1 MIRSMTGFGRGES
14 AEGGRR
20 AEVTI
25 RTLNHRY
32 LSVRPRALSEWPLLQ
47 LRLEE
52 VVKRAFHRGEIDV
65 WVALEPARTGS
76 APPSI
81 DRERV
86 GRRLAELRAI
96 TEEFRLPVPPSLSDL
111 IQIGALASVPESE
124 EEIWRLVEPALGQ
137 AIAGALRGREEEGA
151 LLAAELEGILDN
163 LSALVSRV
171 KERIPALREELRARL
186 RERVA
191 ELSLEVDPS
200 RLETEVVLLAD
211 RSDVEEEMTRLE
223 AHLAHA
229 RRLLAAEGAVGRELD
244 FLSQELLRETNTLGS
259 KSRDLATS
267 SIVLEMKVEIER
279 FKEQVQNVE

>member
-1 MIRSMTGFGRGES
+1 M
-14 AEGGRR
+14 
-20 AEVTI
+20 TI

-76 APPSI
+76 VPPAI
-81 DRERV
+81 DREGV

-111 IQIGALASVPESE
+111 IQIGALAPVPESE

-151 LLAAELEGILDN
+151 LLAGELEGILDN
-163 LSALVSRV
+163 LFALVSRV
-171 KERIPALREELRARL
+171 KERVPALREELRARL

-200 RLETEVVLLAD
+200 RLETEVVLFAD
-211 RSDVEEEMTRLE
+211 RSDVQEEVTRLE

-229 RRLLAAEGAVGRELD
+229 RRLLAAEGAVE
-244 FLSQELLRETNTLGS
+244 GS
-259 KSRDLATS
+259 LTSSPRSSSARRTPSARSRATS
-267 SIVLEMKVEIER
+267 RPVRSSST
-279 FKEQVQNVE
+279 